1 MPMYMDIHNDA
12 EGLTKEAVEELHKKD
27 LEVQGKYG
35 VKYLNYWY
43 NEDEGTVFCLS
54 DAPNKEAAAAVHKEA
69 HGSEA
74 DAIIE
79 VKQGE

>member
-1 MPMYMDIHNDA
+1 MYMDIHNNVK
-12 EGLTKEAVEELHKKD
+12 GLTKEALDELHQKD
-27 LEVQGKYG
+27 LEVQSKYG
-35 VKYLNYWY
+35 VKYVNYWY
-43 NEDEGTVFCLS
+43 NEEEGTVFCLS
-54 DAPNKEAAAAVHKEA
+54 EAPNKEAAAAVHLEA